1 MTTIAILGTGVM
13 GSRIAINFLKA
24 GHSLIVYNRTITKVK
39 PLQELGAIIAETPR
53 DAATKAEIIISMV
66 RDNQAS
72 QDIWLDANTGAL
84 LGLEKGKVAIESS
97 TLTPAWTTSLAE
109 QIERSGAAFLDAP
122 AVGSLPQAEAQKL
135 IYLVGGNPEVLRQ
148 IQAVLSATS
157 MATHHIGAVGKG
169 MAMKLAVNGLFGMQ
183 IAALAEVLGM
193 LKKIGIPPIQATTI
207 LGELP
212 VTSLAAKG
220 AGNLMAQNQH
230 NPMFPISLVA
240 KDFHYLLETAD
251 LDTPTAQTV
260 YELFQRAIAAGYEEE
275 NITAIS
281 RLFLDRYTA

>member
-1 MTTIAILGTGVM
+1 MTTIAILGTGAM
-13 GSRIAINFLKA
+13 GSRIALNLLKS
-24 GHSLIVYNRTITKVK
+24 GYSLIVYNRTIAKVK
-39 PLQELGAIIAETPR
+39 PLQELGAIIAETPK
-53 DAATKAEIIISMV
+53 AAAEQAEIVISMV

-72 QDIWLDANTGAL
+72 QNVWLDEKLGAV
-84 LGLEKGKVAIESS
+84 LGLTKGKVAIESS
-97 TLTPAWTTSLAE
+97 TLTVAWTISLAE
-109 QIERSGAAFLDAP
+109 QIERSGADFLDAP
-122 AVGSLPQAEAQKL
+122 VVGSLPQAEAQKL
-135 IYLVGGNPEVLRQ
+135 IYLVGGHPEVLSKT
-148 IQAVLSATS
+148 QAVLSATS
-157 MATHHIGAVGKG
+157 MATHHIGTVGQG

-193 LKKIGIPPIQATTI
+193 LEKSGISPNQAMTT

-240 KDFHYLLETAD
+240 KDFHYLLETSD
-251 LDTPTAQTV
+251 LDTPTIQTV
-260 YELFQRAIAAGYEEE
+260 YELFQRAIVAGHAQE

-281 RLFLDRYTA
+281 RLFLQR